1 MQFRSKMKANLWR
14 TLGRRAMMAGVLS
27 AAALTS
33 PATPARAQNPTIGVV
48 DGVKINDGFTKLK
61 TAMTDI
67 DKRKDQLRTQ
77 LDARAFMG
85 ETEAKRFDELIVK
98 NNRSDAENQEVE
110 RLVKAGNDRRT
121 EYNTLIGKE
130 QKSDADKTRI
140 KTLEDDATK
149 TGQSFEVVVKTL
161 DGAISKQELDTE
173 DQFRTQIIKAVEQ
186 VATEKKLVLVVGK
199 QAIAWNSQTIEI
211 TEEVLSRLNKS

>member
-14 TLGRRAMMAGVLS
+14 TLGRRAMMVGVLS
-27 AAALTS
+27 AATLSAVI
-33 PATPARAQNPTIGVV
+33 TPAHAQNPTIGVV

-61 TAMTDI
+61 NAMTDI

-130 QKSDADKTRI
+130 QKNDADKTRI
-140 KTLEDDATK
+140 KALEDDATK

-161 DGAISKQELDTE
+161 DGAISKQELETE

-211 TEEVLSRLNKS
+211 TDEVLTRLNKS